1 MDRPETLAILGM
13 QDTGGRQLSS
23 TQDRKGKRCTTR
35 TLPKKKSP
43 TQTKKRKEM
52 VVNPGA
58 REG

>member
-35 TLPKKKSP
+35 TLPKKKAP
-43 TQTKKRKEM
+43 HKPKKEKKWW
-52 VVNPGA
+52 
-58 REG
+58 